1 MKNFAELKELTIK
14 EFNKSK
20 NSQKSTNEY
29 IIEVLLKHK
38 ELTRVEMTYE
48 ISLLRYNELTNTKL
62 EEQDFSKKE
71 FQESWK
77 KVNTTVKNSIDTNIS
92 KNNREP
98 QYKDHVL
105 KQNAS
110 NKYYLELAKK

>member
-1 MKNFAELKELTIK
+1 MKNLQALKELTLK

-20 NSQKSTNEY
+20 SSQKATNDY

-48 ISLLRYNELTNTKL
+48 ISLLRYDEITSKKL
-62 EEQDFSKKE
+62 EEQDFATKE

-77 KVNTTVKNSIDTNIS
+77 RVNTTIKNSIDTNIS

-98 QYKDHVL
+98 QYKDYVL
-105 KQNAS
+105 KQNA
-110 NKYYLELAKK
+110 NKYYLESIKK